1 MTFLS
6 RGFLFPTKVFSAK
19 KDNYIQKNN
28 NQKSSCRYF

>member
-6 RGFLFPTKVFSAK
+6 REFLFSIKGFSAK

-28 NQKSSCRYF
+28 NQKSSYRYF